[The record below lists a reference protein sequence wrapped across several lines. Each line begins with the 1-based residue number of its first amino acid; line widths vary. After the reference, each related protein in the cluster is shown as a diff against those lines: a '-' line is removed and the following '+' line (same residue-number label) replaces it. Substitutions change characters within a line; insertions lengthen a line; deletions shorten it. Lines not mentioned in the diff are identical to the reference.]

1 MRCVVQYVILHFAMC
16 LVHSAVVCMSEKGGD
31 ESETET
37 LVHEENTAQCMDRTR
52 RGERE
57 R

>member
-1 MRCVVQYVILHFAMC
+1 MRVVQYVILHFAMC

-37 LVHEENTAQCMDRTR
+37 PVREENTAQCMERTR